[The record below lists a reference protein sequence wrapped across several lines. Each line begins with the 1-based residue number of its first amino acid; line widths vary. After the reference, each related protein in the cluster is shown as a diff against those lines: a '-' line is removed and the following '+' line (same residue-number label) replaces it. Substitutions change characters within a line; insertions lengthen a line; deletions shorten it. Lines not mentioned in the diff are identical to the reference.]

1 MLAALAILS
10 FVWAGIRISELKG
23 SSLLTPERVVSDE
36 TRR

>member
-10 FVWAGIRISELKG
+10 FVWAGIRINELKG
-23 SSLLTPERVVSDE
+23 SSLSTPERVVSDE